1 MLREN
6 ISRKDASVAAGQYI
20 KEKEFW
26 LDNLSGDLVKSTF
39 PYDYPNK
46 KNAANPPGKSVR
58 SFKTEESGIN
68 GELFSRLV
76 RLSNNSSLRLHII
89 LVAGIVVL
97 LDKYTGNKDIIVGV
111 PIYKQRVE
119 GQFVNTVL
127 ALRNKLEDQLTFKE
141 LLLRL
146 RQTLDQANENLN
158 YPVETLLYQLNI
170 PFSQDDDF
178 PLFDIG
184 ILLEN
189 VHHRHYFQHINLN
202 MIFNF
207 LKTDDGINV
216 GIEYNSLLYNETT
229 IRRIMSHLN
238 NFLDGVLP
246 HGLNLALEEIDILSE
261 QERRQVLVDFNHTAE
276 EYPQDKTT
284 RRLYEEQVEKTP
296 HHAAV
301 VGTSLT
307 TRAPGREPGPGQD
320 IHYISYKKLDEKA
333 HGLAGQLLHA
343 GVRPG
348 KIVAVMMERRVEI
361 ITAILGVLKAGGAYL
376 PINPELPQ
384 NRGIAML
391 RESQVLSLVTQT
403 GLFETTKT
411 VLMEKT
417 GLTVILKEPGE
428 TPEPA
433 GQVILMAR
441 GSDSRQQVK
450 LPGPVPRSADLAYVI
465 FTSGST
471 GKPKGT
477 MIEHRNITNLVYGLR
492 SKIYKYYPG
501 PLRVSLVAPF
511 EFDASVQ
518 QIFGALLQGHALYIV
533 PEDTRIDGA
542 GLLEFYRKYGINISD
557 GTPTHLRLL
566 LERIEGKI
574 LLPFIKH
581 FIIAGEVLP
590 REIAAGFLQ
599 CFREN
604 IPRISNLY
612 GPTET
617 CVDSTFYDI
626 SPGTLEML
634 QAIPIGKPL
643 PNQRV
648 YILGKANQLQP
659 IGVVGELTIGGDGVA
674 RGYLNR
680 PELTAEK
687 FDHDLW
693 DYQDYHDENQTLLR
707 GVQGGGFFTGDRCV
721 SPRLQVQVGN
731 WRATKKEATFNR
743 SGLPAPPPG
752 RRRQK
757 IYKTGDLARWL
768 VDGNI
773 EFLGRIDH
781 QVKIRGFRI
790 ELGEIES
797 HLRGHESIKDAV
809 VVPLED
815 EQGDRLLCAYYV
827 EKTSESVEC
836 WPSVGEYFVWDDLL
850 YYAMTNDKPRNRSY
864 KVAIDKLV
872 RDKTVV
878 EIGTGPDAIL
888 ARFCVEA
895 GVNKVYAIEILEE
908 SYRKA
913 RETVRRLN
921 LEEKITVIHGDAAVV
936 QLPEKVDLCLSQIIG
951 NIASSEGAIHILNH
965 ARRFLKEGGVMIP
978 AACQTKIAAVQLPEE
993 IHKNPG
999 FSEISK
1005 IYPDKLFNAFGY
1017 KFDFRVCLKNFPQS
1031 GIRSNV
1037 ETFENLDFSGIV
1049 PLENT
1054 RNVNF
1059 TLRGNARIDG
1069 FLLWINLYTM
1079 EGEVIDTSEN
1089 KYVWSP
1095 VFIPVFYPGVDVS
1108 AGDKIRAEC
1117 TRVVSNNNICPDYRI
1132 KGELL
1137 FKNGEVLEFRYDF
1150 PYRVRAYRKNPF
1162 YQALFK
1168 DGSINVLESHQA
1180 GVSVSQLKDYL
1191 RRELP
1196 DYMMP
1201 TYFVQLEKIPLA
1213 HNGKVDRKALP
1224 RPEPVV
1230 EGEYAAARHELDKA
1244 LIEIWSEVL
1253 SVEKEI
1259 IGIDSNFFRMGG
1271 HSLKATRLVSKIH
1284 KELKVKLPL
1293 VEIFARA
1300 TVRGLSDYLAG
1311 VVRDRYVSMTAG
1323 EAKEYYAM
1331 SSAQKRLYVLHQV
1344 NRENTSYN
1352 MPAMVSLEGNI
1363 EKDRFETIFR
1373 RLIQRHGIF
1382 RTSFE
1387 TIGGK
1392 PVQRVHGAVEFTLEY
1407 HGPQRGPHPRDI
1419 IHRFITPFD
1428 LSHAPLMRV
1437 GLIDTKDAHIL
1448 MLDMHHI
1455 VSDGTSSGIF
1465 VREFT
1470 ALYRGEDL
1478 PALRV
1483 QYKDYSEWQNSEAQT
1498 QTIKGQ
1504 KQYWQKEFEVE
1515 PPILTLPADCARP
1528 MVQSFEG
1535 SSLRFVVGPEETG
1548 HLNTLALKEEATMFM
1563 VLLAIFNV
1571 LLAKV
1576 SGQQD
1581 VVVGTGIEGRGHEDL
1596 HQVMGMFVNTLA
1608 LRSHPRP
1615 GRSFL
1620 EFLKQVKKTT
1630 LEAFE
1635 NQDYQFE
1642 NLVEQLVVRR
1652 DTSRNPL
1659 FDVMFQLDN
1668 LENREMANLRH
1679 SLKPYP
1685 YRNRISKFDMTLF
1698 AQEAG
1703 KQLFLSLEYSTVLFK
1718 EETIQWFV
1726 TFFKEI
1732 LRNVTRDPA
1741 GKLAEIIEMPG
1752 ERKKTLLDHL
1762 NREFNREVKI
1772 IEKNSR
1778 VLQSKWDKQIETCK
1792 DKIAIQRGARS
1803 VTYGELERRAN
1814 HTANWM
1820 IRNKS
1825 IAKGTFVG
1833 ILMDDRLELIVAVIG
1848 ILKARAVMV
1857 PLDPDYPGDR
1867 LRLMLDSTGVNHIL
1881 GDHVNLNRF
1890 LGSDVFKTPSRE
1902 SIPVEKLFSAAGSSW
1917 LTEPPGI
1924 GCQAEDSIYIYFT
1937 SGSTGTPRAMIGKNS
1952 SLVHFIDWEIDR
1964 FGIDDTFRISQL
1976 TSPAFD
1982 AFLRD
1987 VFVPLLS
1994 GGMVCIP
2001 GSKKVLP
2008 DAAKLIKWIDRTA
2021 VNGIHCVPTI
2031 FRLLSDAAP
2040 GLSDGNFKN
2049 LKFILLSGE
2058 KLEPPDLV
2066 RWYGTFQHRIQLVN
2080 LWGTSE
2086 TTLAKTSY
2094 FIRESDIPAARIPVG
2109 KPIKGARVIIL
2120 DENMNLCDYYVPGK
2134 LYIRTPFR
2142 TKGYY
2147 NDPRLNREKFIP
2159 GPFSENPG
2167 DLLHDTGDRGVYLP
2181 GGNIDLLGRNDRQV
2195 KIQGIRIELEEIE
2208 SVLSKHPQ
2216 VKEAAAVKREIPG
2229 TNALLYVYITGNE
2242 IDSPD
2247 KAVSLPNLKEYL
2259 SQKLPGY
2266 MVPAE
2271 IIKLE
2276 EIPRNP
2282 NGKIDY
2288 QALPDPLAKHEQG
2301 YILPQNDIQK
2311 RILELWGGILGIEKI
2326 SIDKIFFEL
2335 GGNSLKIM
2343 SLISRI
2349 HKEFDVRISLGDIF
2363 NNPTIEQQAEIIKEA
2378 KGDKYASIELVEEK
2392 EYYDPSSAQKRIYFL
2407 YRMEPGGIVY
2417 NMPIIMGL
2425 ERLVD
2430 KERMK
2435 DTFRKLI
2442 RRHESFRTSFE
2453 MLEGKPVQRIH
2464 REVPFGIDYFEA
2476 GEEEVN
2482 QLIERYIRPFDLSQ
2496 APLLRVGLI
2505 KSGKKRHLLMVDIH
2519 HIISDGVSLDILKQD
2534 FIALSAGKVLQPLRI
2549 QYKDF
2554 SDWQNRDREKENRKQ
2569 QEAYW
2574 LNQYE
2579 GEIPVLNLPTD
2590 YPRPVIQNFEGNMVS
2605 FVLET
2610 AETRSLK
2617 EIADQEG
2624 ATLFMLLLAI
2634 TNIVFS
2640 KISNQE
2646 DIVIGTPIAGRRHA
2660 NLEKIIG
2667 MFVNNLALRNYPIGE
2682 KIFPAF
2688 LNHLKK
2694 RTLEAFENQEYQFE
2708 DLVEKLVVNR
2718 DAGRNPL
2725 FDVVFTLR
2733 QVDGDVEN
2741 ILKKDRTDWER
2752 HQDAWEKETSK
2763 FDITLHGLESGPYLF
2778 LTFLY
2783 SIKLFKKETIQRFI
2797 AYFKKIV
2804 SLIVKDPTVKL
2815 GQIEIISEQEKR
2827 QVLFDFN
2834 DTRAKYQYTQHK
2846 TTPGLFAEQV
2856 KRTPD
2861 KIALVSGDQL
2871 AVKKKERTWEPV
2883 QITYRELNE
2892 RSAQLAGLLRRKGI
2906 MPDTIVGIMV
2916 ERSAEMIIGIMGIL
2930 KSGAGYLPIDPQT
2943 PLKRIHS
2950 MLRDSGSSFLVT
2962 HGAVLKH
2969 RLFTML
2975 QDYQQ
2980 STATS
2985 VVTVPRTQVT
2995 DLDGLPFPDRSLVD
3009 YEAYSRY
3016 IGQAMVKNSISM
3028 QATRGCPF
3036 SCAYCHKIWPKNHVF
3051 RSAENIFAEVQLY
3064 YNMGIRRFAFIDD
3077 IFNLNIKNSER
3088 FFRLIIENRLDLQLF
3103 FPNGVR
3109 GDILTKAYIDLM
3121 VEAGTVNL
3129 ALALE
3134 TASPRLQESI
3144 GKRLNLQKLY
3154 ENITYI
3160 WKKYP
3165 QVISELFTIHGFPS
3179 ETKEEA
3185 EKTLDFIKRLKWVH
3199 FPYVFVLKIYPHTEM
3214 AQIALENGIPG
3225 EAIAA
3230 SEGLAYHELPE
3241 TLPFEKS
3248 FTMEYQAKFLKEYFL
3263 SKERLLKVL
3272 PYQMNILTEDEMVQK
3287 YNSYLPTRITRPD
3300 DLLTLVGITR
3310 AELAAHTAAGCSR
3323 TREMMPVPDLNR
3335 KLERYFKKKK
3345 KEYTETAFN
3354 VLLLDMSQFFSSDS
3368 GGMLYEVMEPPLG
3381 LMYLATYL
3389 DRQMEGHV
3397 NCKVA
3402 KSRIDF
3408 DSFKQLKTILEESK
3422 PDLIGIRTLTFFR
3435 DFFHRSVGLIRQW
3448 GFEVPIIAGGPYAA
3462 SDYTRLLS
3470 DGNIDV
3476 AVLGEGEVTFCQ
3488 LVEAIIVHKGQLPP
3502 RDKLEKIPGIAFVPE
3517 EPGRTQRFAT
3527 GIIQLDM
3534 LSKPP
3539 GESTFE
3545 TPLPSPRPGNLAY
3558 TIFTSGST
3566 GKPKG
3571 VMVEHKS
3578 LLNLVYG
3585 MKERVFPAK
3594 DSLNLN
3600 ISLLSPYVF
3609 DASVKQVFPTLLSG
3623 HKLVVVPEEVR
3634 LNGKE
3639 LVQFYHRQDI
3649 RVSDGTPVYLRI
3661 LLDEGSLLDKNFPVE
3676 QFLIG
3681 GEELEQGTCKK
3692 LLEVIGGIGPRG
3704 CKREIINVYGPTE
3717 GTDVTT
3723 LYHVPPPVKPSEE
3736 KEHRPGARGI
3746 PIGKPLPHIHT
3757 YILDRFHNLQPVM
3770 IPGELLIGGRA
3781 LARGYLNNPGLTAE
3795 KFDRDLWDYQD
3806 YRPPGRRRQ
3815 RLYKT
3820 GDLCRWLPGGDIEFS
3835 GRIDD
3840 QIKLRGYRIEI
3851 GEIENQLLTHPG
3863 VKQAVVLAR
3872 TSQDGEND
3880 KLLFAYVVP
3889 AAGRI
3894 PENTPAVV
3902 SELKKYLS
3910 QSLPAY
3916 MIPSFVIPIEK
3927 IPLTT
3932 NGKVDRKT
3940 LLKTG
3945 IATRSDHMT
3954 PRNEIERKLVK
3965 IWSEVLEWGTSIGI
3979 DDNFFELGGHSLK
3992 AIILLSKVHKELHV
4006 KIPLAQVF
4014 ITPDIRGMA
4023 GYIKK
4028 SAKNRYAPIE
4038 PAEKKEYYPLS
4049 SAQKRLYMLQYLEL
4063 ESIGYNIPN
4072 FYLLAQ
4078 EPGIRKLEDT
4088 FRKLIDRHESLRTS
4102 FEVVEEKPV
4111 QSIHRQVPF
4120 EVEYYDLPANSQVKI
4135 TKPQSPGQG
4144 QTRALVDS
4152 IINQFLRSFD
4162 LTQAPLLRVGLIKEN
4177 QGKTIL
4183 MVDMHHIIS
4192 DRISHTIL
4200 VNDYISLYLGK
4211 DLPGFPL
4218 QYKDYSQWR
4227 NLQKEKEIVKQQ
4239 EDFWLREFAGE
4250 IPVLD
4255 LPGDYTR
4262 PAVQGFEGGTIV
4274 SQVGKDAAAL
4284 FKKLLQQEGVT
4295 MFMGLLAVFNVFLF
4309 KISSQE
4315 DIVTGTPVAGRRHAD
4330 LEQVIGMFVNTLA
4343 LRNFPSG
4350 EKNFKEFL
4358 KEVKKRTLDAFENQ
4372 EFPFED
4378 LVDKLQ
4384 VKRDV
4389 SRNPLFDVMFTYE
4402 KIDANMDRNEITGTA
4417 FKSRLKSYDFD
4428 IRVSKFDMILFALEL
4443 NEKLCFSIDYCTKL
4457 FKKETIERFIRLFNN
4472 IFASLLADPGQ
4483 KIAAIDMIGKE
4494 EKDLILHD
4502 FNRTAARYPRH
4513 KTVDELFVEQ
4523 VYKNPA
4529 KIAVSC
4535 ENHSITY
4542 NELDNRSGTLA
4553 ALLRSKGVHHEAVVG
4568 VMMENTAERITGLIA
4583 VLKAGGAYLP
4593 IDLQYPGKR
4602 KKYMMKDGN
4611 VGILLSDDKVPVSS
4625 EIQIINPGDP
4635 MIYANKKENP
4645 RGKDHRFNSLAYII
4659 YTSGSTGIPKGV
4671 MVQHRC
4677 VVRLVKNTNF
4687 ITFDNNER
4695 ILQTGALEFD
4705 ASTFEIW
4712 GSLLNGLVLHL
4723 AEKEK
4728 ILDANV
4734 FKDIIARCKISTI
4747 WLTSSLFN
4755 QFVEVGIDIFSGLK
4769 NLLVGGEALSPL
4781 HINRIKSKFPGLKV
4795 INGYGPTE
4803 NTTFSTTYTINK
4815 KYNQRIPIG
4824 KPINNSSAFILSGYD
4839 NFQPIGVS
4847 GELCVGGDGVAR
4859 GYLNDVSLTA
4869 RRFTMIPD
4877 VAGERIYRTGD
4888 QARWKPD
4895 GNIDFLGRFDFQVKI
4910 RGFRVEL
4917 EEIENQLLT
4926 HEKIKEAAVLVRETD
4941 GKHLYAYIVPLVSQ
4955 PDSAGEFDI
4964 SELKAHLSKQLPAY
4978 MIPDYFILLEKMPL
4992 TKNGKLDRK
5001 ILSEMG
5007 TKLAANVEYVAPK
5020 TNLEEIIA
5028 ESWKQVLTLPKVG
5041 MNDNFFDIGGNS
5053 FNIITLS
5060 FNLKKLLRKNISLAK
5075 IFQYPTIALF
5085 AKYLDTEND
5094 NNMENIS
5101 QKEDH
5106 SQIQLRDVKNRIKQK
5121 RKRRR

>member
-1 MLREN
+1 MLKEN

-20 KEKEFW
+20 KEKKFW

-39 PYDYPNK
+39 PYDYYK
-46 KNAANPPGKSVR
+46 KKSAANPPGENERRLES
-58 SFKTEESGIN
+58 EESRIS
-68 GELFSRLV
+68 GELFSRLM
-76 RLSNNSSLRLHII
+76 RLSNNSNVRLHII
-89 LVAGIVVL
+89 LLAGIVVL
-97 LDKYTGNKDIIVGV
+97 LDKYTGNNDITVGV
-111 PIYKQRVE
+111 PIYKQRIE
-119 GQFVNTVL
+119 GKFVNTVL
-127 ALRNKLEDQLTFKE
+127 ALRNKLEENITFKE
-141 LLLRL
+141 LLLQL
-146 RQTLDQANENLN
+146 RQTIGSANENLN

-170 PFSQDDDF
+170 PFSRDDDF

-189 VHHRHYFQHINLN
+189 VHHRHYFQDINLN

-207 LKTDDGINV
+207 FRTDECINV
-216 GIEYNSLLYNETT
+216 YIEYNSLLYKETT
-229 IRRIMSHLN
+229 IQRIMAHLK
-238 NFLDGVLP
+238 NFLAGVLP
-246 HGLNLALEEIDILSE
+246 DRLNLSIEEIDILSE
-261 QERRQVLVDFNHTAE
+261 QERRQILVDFNQTAQ
-276 EYPQDKTT
+276 EYPKDKTIH
-284 RRLYEEQVEKTP
+284 RLFEEQVEKTP
-296 HHAAV
+296 HHTAV
-301 VGTSLT
+301 AGTSVT
-307 TRAPGREPGPGQD
+307 AMEITREPGPDKD
-320 IHYISYKKLDEKA
+320 IHYISYKELDKKA
-333 HGLAGQLLHA
+333 HGLTAQLRRVGA
-343 GVRPG
+343 KPG
-348 KIVAVMMERRVEI
+348 MIVAIMMERTVEI
-361 ITAILGVLKAGGAYL
+361 IIAILGVLKAGGAYL

-384 NRGIAML
+384 NRIISML
-391 RESQVLSLVTQT
+391 EESQVLSLITQT
-403 GLFETTKT
+403 GLFETYEM
-411 VLMEKT
+411 VLKEKA
-417 GLTVILKEPGE
+417 GLALIQKEPGE
-428 TPEPA
+428 MQETA
-433 GQVILMAR
+433 GQVILT
-441 GSDSRQQVK
+441 RQHNDTQQQAK
-450 LPGPVPRSADLAYVI
+450 DPAPIYHSSDLAYVI

-471 GKPKGT
+471 GRPKGT
-477 MIEHRNITNLVYGLR
+477 MMEHESVNNLVYGLK
-492 SKIYKYYPG
+492 SKIYKHYSG
-501 PLRVSLVAPF
+501 HLKVSIVAPF

-518 QIFGALLQGHALYIV
+518 QIFGALLQGHALYII

-542 GLLEFYRKYGINISD
+542 GLLEFYRKYNINISD
-557 GTPTHLRLL
+557 GTPTHIRLQ
-566 LERIEGKI
+566 LENIEGEI
-574 LLPFIKH
+574 YLPFIKH

-590 REIAAGFLQ
+590 QEIAAGFLQ

-617 CVDSTFYDI
+617 CVDSTFYHI
-626 SPGTLEML
+626 SPAALEML
-634 QAIPIGKPL
+634 HTIPIGKPL
-643 PNQRV
+643 PNQQV
-648 YILGKANQLQP
+648 YIVDKENQLQP
-659 IGVVGELTIGGDGVA
+659 IGVVGELYIGGDGLA
-674 RGYLNR
+674 RGYLNN

-687 FDHDLW
+687 FL
-693 DYQDYHDENQTLLR
+693 
-707 GVQGGGFFTGDRCV
+707 TGLYR
-721 SPRLQVQVGN
+721 S
-731 WRATKKEATFNR
+731 NR
-743 SGLPAPPPG
+743 SYKSYIPG
-752 RRRQK
+752 K

-768 VDGNI
+768 ADGDI

-797 HLRGHESIKDAV
+797 QLRAHESIKDAV
-809 VVPLED
+809 VVPIED
-815 EQGDRLLCAYYV
+815 EQGDRSLCAYYV
-827 EKTSESVEC
+827 EKTSEGIEC

-888 ARFCVEA
+888 ARFCAEA

-908 SYRKA
+908 SYKKA
-913 RETVRRLN
+913 RDTVRRLN
-921 LEEKITVIHGDAAVV
+921 LEEKITVIHGDATAV
-936 QLPEKVDLCLSQIIG
+936 QLPEKVDVCLSQIIG
-951 NIASSEGAIHILNH
+951 NIASSEGAIHILNN
-965 ARRFLKEGGVMIP
+965 ASRFLKENGVMIP
-978 AACQTKIAAVQLPEE
+978 GKCETKIAAVQLPEDVHE
-993 IHKNPG
+993 NPG

-1005 IYPDKLFNAFGY
+1005 IYPDKIFKALGY
-1017 KFDFRVCLKNFPQS
+1017 KFDFRVCVKNFPQS
-1031 GIRSNV
+1031 AVISNL
-1037 ETFENLDFSGIV
+1037 ETFENLDFSGII

-1054 RNVNF
+1054 QKVNF
-1059 TLRGNARIDG
+1059 TIRGNARIDG

-1079 EGEVIDTSEN
+1079 EDELIDTSEN

-1108 AGDKIRAEC
+1108 TGDIIRAEC
-1117 TRVVSNNNICPDYRI
+1117 IRNVSNNNICPDYKI
-1132 KGELL
+1132 KGVLI
-1137 FKNGEVLEFRYDF
+1137 FKNGENLQFEYDF
-1150 PYRVRAYRKNPF
+1150 PYQVRAYRKNPF
-1162 YQALFK
+1162 YQTLFK
-1168 DGSINVLESHQA
+1168 DGSINVLENRQA
-1180 GVSVSQLKDYL
+1180 GMSVSELKEYL
-1191 RRELP
+1191 QRELP
-1196 DYMMP
+1196 DHMIP
-1201 TYFVQLEKIPLA
+1201 TYFVQLEEVPLA

-1230 EGEYAAARHELDKA
+1230 EGDYAAARHELDKKI
-1244 LIEIWSEVL
+1244 IEIWSEVL
-1253 SVEKEI
+1253 GIEKDI
-1259 IGIDSNFFRMGG
+1259 IGIDSDFFRMGG
-1271 HSLKATRLVSKIH
+1271 HSLKATRLVTKLH
-1284 KELKVKLPL
+1284 KELNVKLPL
-1293 VEIFARA
+1293 VEIFAKA

-1311 VVRDRYVSMTAG
+1311 VTRDRCVSITAV
-1323 EAKEYYAM
+1323 EAKEYYPA

-1344 NRENTSYN
+1344 SRENTSYN
-1352 MPAMVSLEGNI
+1352 MPTMVTLEGNI

-1373 RLIQRHGIF
+1373 NLIQRHEIF

-1387 TIGGK
+1387 IIEGK
-1392 PVQRVHGAVEFTLEY
+1392 PVQRVHGAVEFAIEY
-1407 HGPQRGPHPRDI
+1407 HDPRQDEQPREI
-1419 IHRFITPFD
+1419 IDHFIKPFD
-1428 LSHAPLMRV
+1428 LSRAPLMRV
-1437 GLIDTKDAHIL
+1437 GLLDTKEGNIL

-1455 VSDGTSSGIF
+1455 ISDGTSSDIF
-1465 VREFT
+1465 VKEFT
-1470 ALYRGEDL
+1470 ALYNGEDL
-1478 PALRV
+1478 PSLRV
-1483 QYKDYSEWQNSEAQT
+1483 QYKDYSGWQNSEEQT
-1498 QTIKGQ
+1498 KIIKRQ
-1504 KQYWQKEFEVE
+1504 EQYWQKKFEVE
-1515 PPILTLPADCARP
+1515 PPILTLPVDYVRP
-1528 MVQSFEG
+1528 TLQDFQG
-1535 SSLRFVVGPEETG
+1535 STRGFTVAPEETAQ
-1548 HLNTLALKEEATMFM
+1548 LKTLALKEETTMFM

-1581 VVVGTGIEGRGHEDL
+1581 IVVGTGIEGRSHEDL
-1596 HQVMGMFVNTLA
+1596 HQVVGMFVNTLA
-1608 LRSHPRP
+1608 LRSHPQP
-1615 GRSFL
+1615 GISFL
-1620 EFLKQVKKTT
+1620 EFLKQVKKIT

-1635 NQDYQFE
+1635 NQGYQFE
-1642 NLVEQLVVRR
+1642 TLVEQIIARR

-1659 FDVMFQLDN
+1659 FDIMFQLDN
-1668 LENREMANLRH
+1668 LEHQGLANLGS

-1685 YRNRISKFDMTLF
+1685 YQKRISKFDMTLF
-1698 AQEAG
+1698 AKEAG
-1703 KQLFLSLEYSTVLFK
+1703 KQLFFSIEYSTALFK
-1718 EETIQWFV
+1718 EETIQWFA

-1732 LRNVTRDPA
+1732 LKTVTRNPA
-1741 GKLAEIIEMPG
+1741 GKLVEIIEIPE
-1752 ERKKTLLDHL
+1752 ERKKTLLEQL
-1762 NREFNREVKI
+1762 NQEFNREVNI
-1772 IEKNSR
+1772 IKKNSR
-1778 VLQSKWDKQIETCK
+1778 ALQIKWEKHINTCK
-1792 DKIAIQRGARS
+1792 DKIAIQMGTRA
-1803 VTYGELERRAN
+1803 VTYDELDRRAN
-1814 HTANWM
+1814 HMANWM
-1820 IRNKS
+1820 IHNRA
-1825 IAKGTFVG
+1825 IAKGTFIG
-1833 ILMDDRLELIVAVIG
+1833 ILMDDRLELIVTVMG

-1857 PLDPDYPGDR
+1857 PLDPDYPEDR
-1867 LRLMLDSTGVNHIL
+1867 LRLMLNSTDVNYIIA
-1881 GDHVNLNRF
+1881 DNVNINRF
-1890 LGSDVFKTPSRE
+1890 LAADVFNTPGRE
-1902 SIPVEKLFSAAGSSW
+1902 FIPVEKLFSPPASSW

-1924 GCQAEDSIYIYFT
+1924 RRQAEDSIYIYFT
-1937 SGSTGTPRAMIGKNS
+1937 SGSTGIPRAMIGKNS
-1952 SLVHFIDWEIDR
+1952 GLVHFIDWEIDT
-1964 FGIDDTFRISQL
+1964 FNLHDTSRITQL
-1976 TSPAFD
+1976 TTPAFD

-1994 GGMVCIP
+1994 GGVVCIP
-2001 GSKKVLP
+2001 GNKDILLEA
-2008 DAAKLIKWIDRTA
+2008 DKLIKWIDQA
-2021 VNGIHCVPTI
+2021 DINGIHCVPTI
-2031 FRLLSDAAP
+2031 FRLLTGSLRLNP
-2040 GLSDGNFKN
+2040 GNFKN
-2049 LKFILLSGE
+2049 LKFILFSGE
-2058 KLEPPDLV
+2058 KLEPADLV
-2066 RWYGTFQHRIQLVN
+2066 RWYETFHHRIQLVN

-2094 FIRESDIPAARIPVG
+2094 FIRESDINRARIPVG
-2109 KPIKGARVIIL
+2109 KPMKGARVIIM
-2120 DENMNLCDYYVPGK
+2120 DENMNLCDYFVPGK
-2134 LYIRTPFR
+2134 LYIRTPFATR
-2142 TKGYY
+2142 GYY
-2147 NDPRLNREKFIP
+2147 NDPRLNKQKFIP
-2159 GPFSENPG
+2159 CPFSGNPG
-2167 DLLHDTGDRGVYLP
+2167 DLLHDTGDRGKFLP
-2181 GGNIDLLGRNDRQV
+2181 DGNIDLLGRNDRQV

-2208 SVLSKHPQ
+2208 SVLSKHPR

-2229 TNALLYVYITGNE
+2229 NNDLLYVFITGNE
-2242 IDSPD
+2242 TGKPV
-2247 KAVSLPNLKEYL
+2247 KAVSPSNLKEYL

-2288 QALPDPLAKHEQG
+2288 QALPDPLARHEQG

-2311 RILELWGGILGIEKI
+2311 RILELWRRILGIEKI

-2343 SLISRI
+2343 SLISKI

-2363 NNPTIEQQAEIIKEA
+2363 SNPTIEQQAEIIKEA
-2378 KGDKYASIELVEEK
+2378 KGDKYASIGLVEEK
-2392 EYYDPSSAQKRIYFL
+2392 EYYEPSSAQKRIYFL

-2430 KERMK
+2430 KKRMK

-2496 APLLRVGLI
+2496 VPLLRVGLI
-2505 KSGKKRHLLMVDIH
+2505 KSGEKRHLLMVDIH

-2534 FIALSAGKVLQPLRI
+2534 FFALSAGKVLQPLRI

-2554 SDWQNRDREKENRKQ
+2554 TDWQNRDREKENRKQ

-2624 ATLFMLLLAI
+2624 ATLFMVLLAI
-2634 TNIVFS
+2634 TNIFFS

-2708 DLVEKLVVNR
+2708 DLVEKLAVNR

-2804 SLIVKDPTVKL
+2804 SLIVKNRTLKL

-2834 DTRAKYQYTQHK
+2834 HTRAKYHYPRHK

-2856 KRTPD
+2856 KRTSD
-2861 KIALVSGDQL
+2861 KIALVGGGQL
-2871 AVKKKERTWEPV
+2871 AAKKKERTWEPV

-2892 RSAQLAGLLRRKGI
+2892 RSTQLAGLLRHKGI
-2906 MPDTIVGIMV
+2906 MPDTIVGIIV

-2943 PLKRIHS
+2943 PLKRIRS

-2975 QDYQQ
+2975 QDYRH

-3088 FFRLIIENRLDLQLF
+3088 FFRLIIENRLDVQLF

-3154 ENITYI
+3154 ENIAYI
-3160 WKKYP
+3160 WEKYP

-3214 AQIALENGIPG
+3214 ARIALENGIPG

-3248 FTMEYQAKFLKEYFL
+3248 FTIEYQAKFLKEYFL
-3263 SKERLLKVL
+3263 SKERLLEVL
-3272 PYQMNILTEDEMVQK
+3272 PYQMNILSEDEMVQK
-3287 YNSYLPTRITRPD
+3287 YNSYLPTKITRLD

-3310 AELAAHTAAGCSR
+3310 AEFAAHTAAGYSR
-3323 TREMMPVPDLNR
+3323 ARVMMPVPDLNR
-3335 KLERYFKKKK
+3335 KLERYFKKEK
-3345 KEYTETAFN
+3345 KEYTGNAFN

-3368 GGMLYEVMEPPLG
+3368 GDMLYEVMEPPLG

-3389 DRQMEGHV
+3389 NRQMGGQV
-3397 NCKVA
+3397 NCKAA

-3408 DSFKQLKTILEESK
+3408 DSFEQLKTLLEESK

-3435 DFFHRSVGLIRQW
+3435 DFFHRAVGLIRQW
-3448 GFEVPIIAGGPYAA
+3448 GFEVPIIAGGPYAT

-3502 RDKLEKIPGIAFVPE
+3502 RDILEKIPGIAFVPE
-3517 EPGRTQRFAT
+3517 EPGGTQRFAT

-3534 LSKPP
+3534 LPKPTREP
-3539 GESTFE
+3539 TFE
-3545 TPLPSPRPGNLAY
+3545 TPVPAPRPGNLAY

-3566 GKPKG
+3566 GTPKG
-3571 VMVEHKS
+3571 VMVEHQS

-3600 ISLLSPYVF
+3600 VSLLSPYVF

-3623 HKLVVVPEEVR
+3623 HKLVVVPEDVR

-3639 LVQFYHRQDI
+3639 LVKFYNHQDI
-3649 RVSDGTPVYLRI
+3649 RVSDGTPVHLRI

-3717 GTDVTT
+3717 ATDVTT
-3723 LYHVPPPVKPSEE
+3723 LYHVPPPVKPTEAEE
-3736 KEHRPGARGI
+3736 DRPAARGM

-3757 YILDRFHNLQPVM
+3757 CILDRFLNPQPVM
-3770 IPGELLIGGRA
+3770 IAGELHIGGRA

-3795 KFDRDLWDYQD
+3795 KFIEIEVKAKVEVE
-3806 YRPPGRRRQ
+3806 GETTNTNT
-3815 RLYKT
+3815 LYKT
-3820 GDLCRWLPGGDIEFS
+3820 GDLCRWLPDGNIEFS
-3835 GRIDD
+3835 GRIDS

-3863 VKQAVVLAR
+3863 VKQAVILAR
-3872 TSQDGEND
+3872 TNQDGEND

-3889 AAGRI
+3889 TEGRT
-3894 PENTPAVV
+3894 PGNTPALV

-3910 QSLPAY
+3910 HSLPAY

-3927 IPLTT
+3927 IPLTA
-3932 NGKVDRKT
+3932 NGKVDRET
-3940 LLKTG
+3940 LFKSAIT
-3945 IATRSDHMT
+3945 TRSAYKT
-3954 PRNEIERKLVK
+3954 PRNEIERKLLEV
-3965 IWSEVLEWGTSIGI
+3965 WSEVLGRGTSIGI

-4006 KIPLAQVF
+4006 EIPLAQVF
-4014 ITPDIRGMA
+4014 ITPDIRGLA

-4028 SAKNRYAPIE
+4028 SVKHRYVSIE
-4038 PAEKKEYYPLS
+4038 PVEKKDYYPLS

-4211 DLPGFPL
+4211 DLPGLPL

-4227 NLQKEKEIVKQQ
+4227 SLQKEKEIVKQQ
-4239 EDFWLREFAGE
+4239 EEFWLKEFAGE

-4262 PAVQGFEGGTIV
+4262 PVVQSFEGSTV
-4274 SQVGKDAAAL
+4274 VFQVGKDAAAQ

-4309 KISSQE
+4309 KIGSQE

-4358 KEVKKRTLDAFENQ
+4358 KEVKKRTLDALENQ

-4402 KIDANMDRNEITGTA
+4402 KIDANLNRNEITGTA
-4417 FKSRLKSYDFD
+4417 SKSSLKSYDFD

-4457 FKKETIERFIRLFNN
+4457 FKKETIERFIRLFNT

-4483 KIAAIDMIGKE
+4483 KISAIDMMGKE
-4494 EKDLILHD
+4494 EKNLILHD
-4502 FNRTAARYPRH
+4502 FNRTTAEYPRH

-4523 VYKNPA
+4523 VHKNPT
-4529 KIAVSC
+4529 KIAVSR
-4535 ENHSITY
+4535 EDHSITY

-4568 VMMENTAERITGLIA
+4568 VMMENTVERITGLIA
-4583 VLKAGGAYLP
+4583 VLEAGGAYLP
-4593 IDLQYPGKR
+4593 IDRQYPEER
-4602 KKYMMKDGN
+4602 KKIMMKDGS
-4611 VGILLSDDKVPVSS
+4611 VGILLADEKAPVNS

-4645 RGKDHRFNSLAYII
+4645 REKDHRFNSLVYII

-4723 AEKEK
+4723 AAKEK

-4734 FKDIIARCKISTI
+4734 FKDIITRCKISTI

-4755 QFVEVGIDIFSGLK
+4755 QFVEVDIDIFSGLK

-4781 HINRIKSKFPGLKV
+4781 HINRIKTKFPGLKV

-4803 NTTFSTTYTINK
+4803 NTTFSTTYTIDK
-4815 KYNQRIPIG
+4815 EYNQRIPIG
-4824 KPINNSSAFILSGYD
+4824 KPINNSNAFILSDYD
-4839 NFQPIGVS
+4839 NSQPIGVS

-4869 RRFTMIPD
+4869 QRFTMNPEA
-4877 VAGERIYRTGD
+4877 AGERIYRTGD

-4917 EEIENQLLT
+4917 EEIENQLLS
-4926 HEKIKEAAVLVRETD
+4926 HEKIKEAAALVRKTD

-4955 PDSAGEFDI
+4955 PDSTREFDI
-4964 SELKAHLSKQLPAY
+4964 SKLKAHLSKQLPAY

-5001 ILSEMG
+5001 ILSEMDA
-5007 TKLAANVEYVAPK
+5007 KIAANVEYIAPR
-5020 TNLEEIIA
+5020 TNLEKIIA
-5028 ESWKQVLTLPKVG
+5028 ESWKQVLKLPKVG

-5060 FNLKKLLRKNISLAK
+5060 FNLKKLLRKDISIAK

-5085 AKYLDTEND
+5085 AKYLDTGKD
-5094 NNMENIS
+5094 DNMENIS
-5101 QKEDH
+5101 KKEDH
-5106 SQIQLRDVKNRIKQK
+5106 SQVQLENVKNRIKQK